1 MTDRKLQQAQAISG
15 VLFGTFLLFHLVNT
29 AVAVRGAQAYD
40 DVQNSL
46 RAVYQVPV
54 VELLLVL
61 APLLAH
67 MGLAITSMLRRRG
80 KSSPVPGWPARLHRW
95 SGRFLLVFV
104 LGHVGAT
111 RLPALIADAPPHF
124 AGVAF
129 TFQWVPLFFWPYYPL
144 LALAGWYHFLF
155 GLGTALPQL
164 GLRNAGRLLAPRTFT
179 ITFSLGAVALL
190 AGVFTLATAGE
201 WVSDSPFARFLLS
214 F

>member
-15 VLFGTFLLFHLVNT
+15 VLFGAFLLFHLVNT
-29 AVAVRGAQAYD
+29 AVAVRGAQVYD
-40 DVQNSL
+40 GVQNTF

-54 VELLLVL
+54 IELGLVL

-80 KSSPVPGWPARLHRW
+80 KALPMPGWPARLHRW
-95 SGRFLLVFV
+95 SGRFLLIFV

-111 RLPALIADAPPHF
+111 RLPALLADAPPHF

-129 TFQWVPLFFWPYYPL
+129 TFQWLPLFFWPYYPL
-144 LALAGWYHFLF
+144 LAIAGWYHFLF

-164 GLRNAGRLLAPRTFT
+164 GLRHAGKLLAPRTFA
-179 ITFSLGAVALL
+179 ITFALGAVTLL
-190 AGVFTLATAGE
+190 AGVFTFATAGD
-201 WVSDSPFARFLLS
+201 WVRDSPFAKFLLS
-214 F
+214 L